1 MTVLTVPTK
10 LSPYP
15 YAATG
20 IAAYSAKIEILFDD
34 TATSI
39 AFAIDGR
46 TLDDEEAIVHSIAKE
61 SNIPDDEEKVVQ
73 LLLKICALINISSQR
88 PTSTKPEICAT

>member
-1 MTVLTVPTK
+1 MAVLTAPTK
-10 LSPYP
+10 LTPYP

-20 IAAYSAKIEILFDD
+20 IAAYSAKTEIVFDD

-39 AFAIDGR
+39 AFAVDGG

-61 SNIPDDEEKVVQ
+61 SNIPDDEGKVR
-73 LLLKICALINISSQR
+73 LLL
-88 PTSTKPEICAT
+88 